1 MKVLVPVRADS
12 PARTRSAIHTAM
24 RLAREEV
31 GDFHVYLLSVQ
42 PRMSG
47 HVAMYFP
54 KGELARIQEQAGRDD
69 LAVARAMLDEARVP
83 YTACVRI
90 GRSAE
95 TIAEAAQEFRC
106 HRVLL
111 GEEEGA
117 GMAEAMFGSL
127 AAQVKDMLSHT
138 ASCKVIAP

>member
-12 PARTRSAIHTAM
+12 PARTRSAIQAAV
-24 RLAREEV
+24 RLFHQER
-31 GDFHVYLLSVQ
+31 GDLHVVLLSVQ

-54 KGELARIQEQAGRDD
+54 RGELAAIQDKAGRDD
-69 LAVARAMLDEARVP
+69 LHVARELLDEAQVP
-83 YTACVRI
+83 YTACVRV

-95 TIAEAAQEFRC
+95 TIAEVAQEQRC

-111 GEEEGA
+111 GEEPASVTGA
-117 GMAEAMFGSL
+117 VFGTL
-127 AAQVKDMLSHT
+127 ASQVRELLAQTT
-138 ASCKVIAP
+138 AACKVIAP